1 MSKRQE
7 KIIANKE
14 SQQEF
19 LEKKKLKPFEDRWEE
34 SQIKAAT
41 MQSVLN
47 YAIEQFTEHRDELE
61 KEMITK
67 ELHDYIVGQIFQM
80 RNLALLRVQ
89 ELVEDGQYEQ
99 AILECQKLIK

>member
-67 ELHDYIVGQIFQM
+67 TEEQISERQEQIKEFIMSEKELY
-80 RNLALLRVQ
+80 LASIGIQ
-89 ELVEDGQYEQ
+89 ED
-99 AILECQKLIK
+99 

>member
-41 MQSVLN
+41 MQSVLD
-47 YAIEQFTEHRDELE
+47 YAVEQFTEHRDELE

-67 ELHDYIVGQIFQM
+67 TEEQINERQEQIKEFIMSEKELY
-80 RNLALLRVQ
+80 LASIGIQ
-89 ELVEDGQYEQ
+89 ED
-99 AILECQKLIK
+99 

>member
-14 SQQEF
+14 NQQEF

-41 MQSVLN
+41 MQSVLD
-47 YAIEQFTEHRDELE
+47 YAVEQFTEHRDELE

-67 ELHDYIVGQIFQM
+67 TEEQINERQEQIKEFIMSEKELYLESIGI
-80 RNLALLRVQ
+80 Q
-89 ELVEDGQYEQ
+89 ED
-99 AILECQKLIK
+99 

>member
-41 MQSVLN
+41 MQSVLD
-47 YAIEQFTEHRDELE
+47 YAVEQFTEHRDELE
-61 KEMITK
+61 NEMITK
-67 ELHDYIVGQIFQM
+67 TEEQISERQEQIKEFIMSEKELY
-80 RNLALLRVQ
+80 LASIGIQ
-89 ELVEDGQYEQ
+89 ED
-99 AILECQKLIK
+99 

>member
-7 KIIANKE
+7 KIILNKE
-14 SQQEF
+14 RQQEF

-47 YAIEQFTEHRDELE
+47 YAVEQFTEHRNDLE
-61 KEMITK
+61 EEMITK
-67 ELHDYIVGQIFQM
+67 TEEQIQERQEQIKEFIMSEKELY
-80 RNLALLRVQ
+80 LASIGIQ
-89 ELVEDGQYEQ
+89 ED
-99 AILECQKLIK
+99 

>member
-14 SQQEF
+14 NQQEF

-41 MQSVLN
+41 MQSVLD
-47 YAIEQFTEHRDELE
+47 YAVEQFTEHRDELE

-67 ELHDYIVGQIFQM
+67 TEEQINERQEQIKEFIMSEKELY
-80 RNLALLRVQ
+80 LASIGIQ
-89 ELVEDGQYEQ
+89 ED
-99 AILECQKLIK
+99 

>member
-14 SQQEF
+14 NQQEF

-41 MQSVLN
+41 MQSVLD
-47 YAIEQFTEHRDELE
+47 YAVEQFTEHRDELE

-67 ELHDYIVGQIFQM
+67 TEEQISERQEQIKEFIMSEKELYLESIGI
-80 RNLALLRVQ
+80 Q
-89 ELVEDGQYEQ
+89 ED
-99 AILECQKLIK
+99 

>member
-1 MSKRQE
+1 MSNRQD
-7 KIIANKE
+7 KIIANIE

-19 LEKKKLKPFEDRWEE
+19 LEKKKLKPFEDRWQE

-47 YAIEQFTEHRDELE
+47 YAVEQFTEHRDDLE

-67 ELHDYIVGQIFQM
+67 TEEQIQERQEQIKEFIMSEKELY
-80 RNLALLRVQ
+80 LASIGIQ
-89 ELVEDGQYEQ
+89 ED
-99 AILECQKLIK
+99 

>member
-19 LEKKKLKPFEDRWEE
+19 LEKKKLKPFEDRWQE

-41 MQSVLN
+41 MQSVLD
-47 YAIEQFTEHRDELE
+47 YAVEQFTEH
-61 KEMITK
+61 
-67 ELHDYIVGQIFQM
+67 
-80 RNLALLRVQ
+80 
-89 ELVEDGQYEQ
+89 
-99 AILECQKLIK
+99 

>member
-14 SQQEF
+14 NQQEF

-41 MQSVLN
+41 MQSVLD
-47 YAIEQFTEHRDELE
+47 YAVEQFTEHRDELE
-61 KEMITK
+61 NEMITK
-67 ELHDYIVGQIFQM
+67 TEEQINERQEQIKEFIMSEKELYLESIGI
-80 RNLALLRVQ
+80 Q
-89 ELVEDGQYEQ
+89 ED
-99 AILECQKLIK
+99 